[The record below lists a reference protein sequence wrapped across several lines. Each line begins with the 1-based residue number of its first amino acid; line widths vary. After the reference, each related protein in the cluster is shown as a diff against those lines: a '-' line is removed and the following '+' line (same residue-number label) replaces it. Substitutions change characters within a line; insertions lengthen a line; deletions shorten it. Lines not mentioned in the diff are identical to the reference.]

1 MTNYGMEAPTSA
13 ELLSRKRRAPG
24 SDLNARTVRFQPSQF
39 VYTLENY
46 LKSCTTIKREAGTS
60 APGPP
65 SPSRRTST
73 IELRANCGREAIAFC
88 PSVPVSIAATEAL
101 GRPFVEITLEQFSD
115 FYGFDKDE
123 MKTSQ
128 KALKER
134 SALLKKLMEYNLLDS
149 LADNANDV
157 FTREVSLVRERYES
171 LAAWLANDVFQ
182 VEEMD

>member
-1 MTNYGMEAPTSA
+1 
-13 ELLSRKRRAPG
+13 
-24 SDLNARTVRFQPSQF
+24 
-39 VYTLENY
+39 
-46 LKSCTTIKREAGTS
+46 
-60 APGPP
+60 
-65 SPSRRTST
+65 
-73 IELRANCGREAIAFC
+73 
-88 PSVPVSIAATEAL
+88 
-101 GRPFVEITLEQFSD
+101 
-115 FYGFDKDE
+115 